1 MVLGL
6 AYCWVDYHNIPL
18 LAFKTNTPPSIWGL
32 TWLTG
37 VKGLFSAVAAVM
49 LECFLWGSAA
59 VGQVCYSAM
68 KTEPARHLLK
78 NWGVF
83 SWKSPWIVG
92 LILHTLTMDPI
103 RSYVCAGAAGLGHWS
118 CVVLLPSWD
127 CLLCNVFM
135 NHTWLCKA
143 SKAELVKHS
152 LTVHLGLVCAED
164 FS

>member
-1 MVLGL
+1 MVLDL

-37 VKGLFSAVAAVM
+37 VKGLFSVVAAVM

-78 NWGVF
+78 NLGVLFHGSHCGLWGW
-83 SWKSPWIVG
+83 SCTHLPW
-92 LILHTLTMDPI
+92 TLSGVTSA
-103 RSYVCAGAAGLGHWS
+103 RAAGLGHWG

-135 NHTWLCKA
+135 DHMWLCRA
-143 SKAELVKHS
+143 SK
-152 LTVHLGLVCAED
+152 GYQFDCA
-164 FS
+164 S